1 MSGMPDK
8 LSPLLTSIGFVA
20 LLCNGHRTL
29 LDSLDNGISGAM
41 HFGCEL
47 FVQYSLPSGD
57 IVAVVVGRVS
67 RNFRHSY

>member
-20 LLCNGHRTL
+20 YNGHRTL

-47 FVQYSLPSGD
+47 FVHYSLPSGD